1 MLING
6 ILCVLSLVGTTLLYQ
21 FWPIFPLWWLP
32 LLFIIGYVLLGI
44 LELLGVLL
52 FSQFIYQAKDTGCRR
67 LFYRLI
73 SYTAEWVLLLCG
85 MRCTIDGDKKL
96 PENTPFLLVGN
107 HLSNFD
113 PLVTIAVLR
122 DVSLAFVSKPE
133 NFKIPIAGLIMRNA
147 AFLPIDRENP
157 RNAVS
162 TIKIAAQQITQRQLC
177 MAIYPEGTRNKSG
190 IGLLPF
196 HHGSFKI
203 ATTAKCPVAIL
214 TIRYEKATF
223 PFRKKAYIRVVDM
236 LDEGYVTA
244 NRTDAISEQVKKRIE
259 NDLGL

>member
-21 FWPIFPLWWLP
+21 FWPVVSLWWLP
-32 LLFIIGYVLLGI
+32 LLFIVGYVLFGV
-44 LELLGVLL
+44 LELVGVLV
-52 FSQFIYQAKDTGCRR
+52 FSYFMRGASDTPYRR
-67 LFYRLI
+67 FFYRLI
-73 SYTAEWVLLLCG
+73 SFTAEWVVLLCG
-85 MRCTIDGDKKL
+85 TRCTIEGDEKL
-96 PENTPFLLVGN
+96 PKGIPFLLVSN

-113 PLVTIAVLR
+113 PLATMAVLR
-122 DVSLAFVSKPE
+122 RVPLAFVSKPE
-133 NFKIPIAGLIMRNA
+133 NFKIPVAGPIMRNA

-162 TIKIAAQQITQRQLC
+162 TIKTATQQIAQERLC
-177 MAIYPEGTRNKSG
+177 MGIYPEGTRNKSG

-214 TIRYEKATF
+214 TIRYEKAAF
-223 PFRKKAYIRVVDM
+223 PLRRKAHIRVVDV

-244 NRTDAISEQVKKRIE
+244 NRTDAISAQVKKRIE